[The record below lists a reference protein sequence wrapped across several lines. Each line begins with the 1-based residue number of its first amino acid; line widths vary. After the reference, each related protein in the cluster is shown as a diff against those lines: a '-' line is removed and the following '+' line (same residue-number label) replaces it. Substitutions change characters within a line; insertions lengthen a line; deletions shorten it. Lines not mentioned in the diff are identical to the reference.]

1 MTIGFFG
8 DGFVA
13 GVGDPE
19 HQGWAGRTAEAAKL
33 SFVNF
38 GKDGA
43 TSADVLK
50 CWNDA
55 VSHHTF
61 SGLVFSFGAED
72 CLFGVHK
79 RPQVGQL
86 ERLKNTKTL
95 MMAARAHA
103 PTIFV
108 SPFPVAGREQAMPCI
123 ANTARQMT
131 TIARAN
137 KVSYVN
143 IYEMVVANEMW
154 QQESRTEDGKK
165 YPAVSGY
172 AAAANMIMEQDNWQ
186 RWVSSIKA

>member
-8 DGFVA
+8 DGFVK

-19 HQGWAGRTAEAAKL
+19 RQGWAGRLAKAAGL

-38 GKDGA
+38 GAEGA
-43 TSADVLK
+43 TSADALEQ
-50 CWNDA
+50 WEA
-55 VSHHTF
+55 ESPHHTF

-86 ERLKNTKTL
+86 ERLKNTKVL

-103 PTIFV
+103 PTVFI
-108 SPFPVAGREQAMPCI
+108 SPFPVVGREQAAPCI

-137 KVSYVN
+137 KVAYVN
-143 IYEMVVANEMW
+143 IYEAVAANDVW
-154 QQESRTEDGKK
+154 QQEAMHSDGM
-165 YPAVSGY
+165 YPESAGY
-172 AAAANMIMEQDNWQ
+172 AVAANMITQSEDWQ
-186 RWVSSIKA
+186 RWFSELTT